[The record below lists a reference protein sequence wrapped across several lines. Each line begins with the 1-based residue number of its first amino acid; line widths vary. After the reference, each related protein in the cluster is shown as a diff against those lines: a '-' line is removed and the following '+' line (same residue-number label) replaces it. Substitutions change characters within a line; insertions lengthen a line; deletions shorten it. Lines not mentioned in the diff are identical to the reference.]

1 MSQRCAFQ
9 ALSCAILLAALA
21 PGRAAEPAARARK
34 PARKA
39 PARAARQAAP
49 APQARPALKA
59 TPPMAAAPAA
69 RPAAAE
75 KPAAMP
81 GSLADFGAALREEAG
96 SAAALAVLP
105 ASEAAGIGLMPG
117 DRLVS
122 LNGAPTRSRSEAR
135 AAWQRWDAGLRL
147 WAVVRRGW
155 RVVDLRSRFPAPEP
169 VFARGPKSASPRESV
184 LREALLERSAES
196 AGAVLAGAPPLP
208 VSVPAR
214 QVLWV
219 RFPQGLQDTVAT
231 GDVLSAEV
239 TMAVAS
245 DASLDFLCLPPRSAV
260 WGKVLQTSATEGVR
274 TVRIHFFKAALA
286 GGHTVPISAR
296 VTDAA
301 GDQPLVKV
309 SPGGSLVLG
318 EAVSLDE
325 KKKRR
330 GSRILAPDV
339 RLRLE
344 LAAPMSITEPP
355 QFYQAGA
362 GLWIR
367 TGEAASGR
375 VFEVTHV
382 IAGRSAEKAGVR
394 VGDQLTAIEGRPTS
408 GMDFGDAL
416 AALYGKP
423 GSLFKATVR
432 KPGLE
437 KPSTFELKRGV
448 VYKDGVET
456 PVPLPFEK
464 KGKS

>member
-1 MSQRCAFQ
+1 
-9 ALSCAILLAALA
+9 
-21 PGRAAEPAARARK
+21 
-34 PARKA
+34 
-39 PARAARQAAP
+39 
-49 APQARPALKA
+49 
-59 TPPMAAAPAA
+59 
-69 RPAAAE
+69 
-75 KPAAMP
+75 
-81 GSLADFGAALREEAG
+81 
-96 SAAALAVLP
+96 
-105 ASEAAGIGLMPG
+105 
-117 DRLVS
+117 
-122 LNGAPTRSRSEAR
+122 
-135 AAWQRWDAGLRL
+135 
-147 WAVVRRGW
+147 
-155 RVVDLRSRFPAPEP
+155 
-169 VFARGPKSASPRESV
+169 
-184 LREALLERSAES
+184 LERSAES
-196 AGAVLAGAPPLP
+196 AASILAKAPPLP

-219 RFPQGLQDTVAT
+219 RFPQGLRDTVAT

-239 TMAVAS
+239 TMAVAG
-245 DASLDFLCLPPRSAV
+245 DANLDYLCLPPRSTV

-274 TVRIHFFKAALA
+274 TVRIHFFKADLA
-286 GGHTVPISAR
+286 GGHTVPLSAR

-325 KKKRR
+325 RKKRR
-330 GSRILAPDV
+330 GSLILDPEV

-344 LAAPMSITEPP
+344 LAAPVAVTEPP

-367 TGEAASGR
+367 TAEAESGR
-375 VFEVTHV
+375 AFEATHV
-382 IAGRSAEKAGVR
+382 ISGRSAEKAGMR
-394 VGDQLTAIEGRPTS
+394 VGDRLVAIGGRSTS

-423 GSLFKATVR
+423 DSLFKVTVL
-432 KPGLE
+432 KPGTE
-437 KPSTFELKRGV
+437 KPLTMELKRGV